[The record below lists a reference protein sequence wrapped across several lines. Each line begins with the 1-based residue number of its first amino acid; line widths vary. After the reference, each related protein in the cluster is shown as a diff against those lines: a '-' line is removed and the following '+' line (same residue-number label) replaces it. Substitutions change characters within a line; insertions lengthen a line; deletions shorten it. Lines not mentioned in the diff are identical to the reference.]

1 MKILL
6 NFKIKYFMKNVFLL
20 LILICIKISS
30 FGQVLKISDGTKVK
44 SINSNAV
51 LDAIIAERGK
61 INGKNCC
68 DYEVFKGT
76 IKSANKDSL
85 TLKLTEI
92 NVKKHIDNTLFK
104 YELLFP
110 RSATKKTLAFKDIYY
125 IDRYKSEK
133 SVKRINTFRTIGGLL
148 LFTGTVT
155 ALNNFFVK
163 EKSNKK
169 ALLISGGIQFGAGIT
184 LFSLNRPKRY
194 YLNHNIETWH
204 FVE

>member
-1 MKILL
+1 
-6 NFKIKYFMKNVFLL
+6 MKNIFLL
-20 LILICIKISS
+20 LILGCIKISS
-30 FGQVLKISDGTKVK
+30 FGQVIKISDGTKVK
-44 SINSNAV
+44 SINSNSF
-51 LDAIIAERGK
+51 LEAIIAERGK

-110 RSATKKTLAFKDIYY
+110 RSATEKTLAIKDILY
-125 IDRYKSEK
+125 IDKYKSEK
-133 SVKRINTFRTIGGLL
+133 SSRRDKITRGIGGLL
-148 LFTGTVT
+148 LFTGSVT

-184 LFSLNRPKRY
+184 LLALKGPKRY
-194 YLNHNIETWH
+194 YLKHNIETWH